1 MKEPVLEPLLR
12 KMRLGRVLPFIK
24 LYPECHVLDIGCG
37 WNAKLLMTIRPFISK
52 GTGIDFKAP
61 TIHDPKITTIE
72 ANLTNTL
79 PFKDSF
85 FDVVTML
92 AVMEHLEDDLGILEE
107 ASRVLK
113 PGGGIL
119 ITVPSWNAKPIL
131 EFLSYRMGII
141 NPSEIRDHKRYYN
154 RKDLTDL
161 VSKVP
166 KLKIESHQYFQCGC
180 NNLLFL
186 KKEKNDG

>member
-61 TIHDPKITTIE
+61 TIHDPKISTIE

-92 AVMEHLEDDLGILEE
+92 AVMEHLEDDLGILKE

-166 KLKIESHQYFQCGC
+166 QLKIESHQYFQCGC

>member
-61 TIHDPKITTIE
+61 TIHDTKISTIE

-79 PFKDSF
+79 PFKDSI

-92 AVMEHLEDDLGILEE
+92 AVMEHLEDDLGILKE

-113 PGGGIL
+113 PGGM
-119 ITVPSWNAKPIL
+119 PN
-131 EFLSYRMGII
+131 LS
-141 NPSEIRDHKRYYN
+141 
-154 RKDLTDL
+154 
-161 VSKVP
+161 
-166 KLKIESHQYFQCGC
+166 
-180 NNLLFL
+180 
-186 KKEKNDG
+186 